1 MLHVLTH
8 SFPTRRSSDL
18 LTPPADISI
27 LNIIPFIVKEI
38 GEEKGPQ
45 VDLQLD
51 AGGAPLWARITARSC
66 AALKLKP
73 GLQAYALVTSVAI
86 DRQSPGRLDAA
97 ARFLP
102 EANCRGDRVAMLRYN
117 GAASAGPPGIV
128 NLVAPTGRSSR
139 K

>member
-27 LNIIPFIVKEI
+27 LNIISCIVKEI

-51 AGGAPLWARITARSC
+51 AGGAPIWARITARSR

-73 GLQAYALVTSVAI
+73 GLQVYALVKSVAI
-86 DRQSPGRLDAA
+86 DRQSLGRRDAA
-97 ARFLP
+97 ARFLA
-102 EANCRGDRVAMLRYN
+102 EEEGRGDRVAMQ
-117 GAASAGPPGIV
+117 I
-128 NLVAPTGRSSR
+128 GRAHV
-139 K
+139 